1 MTIENKLASLKD
13 FLVGASIPF
22 RKFAEN
28 PLSEN
33 KLKPENQMQRY
44 GRNIVYGTLLAGA
57 ALFVILGLKSCDGR
71 KYLQNMLPEYHQRDN
86 QI

>member
-44 GRNIVYGTLLAGA
+44 GRNIVYGTAITTLALLVA
-57 ALFVILGLKSCDGR
+57 LGLKSCDGER
-71 KYLQNMLPEYHQRDN
+71 YLKNKLPEYRLWDN
-86 QI
+86 ET